1 MKRKIF
7 ILLGHPDNESY
18 CGALAHAYEAG
29 AREEGHEVR
38 LMSLA
43 DMNFNAN
50 LEHGYNAIQELEPDL
65 RGFQENIRWAEH
77 VVIVFPV
84 WWGTF
89 PAQLKGLFDRA
100 ILPGFGF
107 KYYKKN
113 GIFWRRLLK
122 GKSARLIIT
131 MGMPRIAYFLTSLYV
146 IPGVRLLK
154 YGILKFCGISPV
166 RASSISR
173 VLAASPEKRERFIA
187 KIKKL
192 GMKGK

>member
-1 MKRKIF
+1 MNKKIF
-7 ILLGHPDNESY
+7 ILLGHPDDESY
-18 CGALAHAYEAG
+18 CGALFRSYEAG
-29 AREEGHEVR
+29 AREGGHEVR
-38 LMSLA
+38 IQSLQRM
-43 DMNFNAN
+43 DFNAN
-50 LEHGYNAIQELEPDL
+50 LEYGYNAIQELEPDL
-65 RGFQENIRWAEH
+65 RMFQENIRWAEH
-77 VVIVFPV
+77 IVIVFPI

-89 PAQLKGLFDRA
+89 PSRLKGVFDRA

-131 MGMPRIAYFLTSLYV
+131 MGMPRIAYLLTSLYV

-166 RASSISR
+166 YTSSISR
-173 VLAASPEKRERFIA
+173 VLAASPEKRERFLA

-192 GMKGK
+192 GIKGK

>member
-1 MKRKIF
+1 MNKKIF
-7 ILLGHPDNESY
+7 ILLGHPDDESY
-18 CGALAHAYEAG
+18 CGALFRAYEEG
-29 AREEGHEVR
+29 AREGGHEVR
-38 LMSLA
+38 TQSLQRM
-43 DMNFNAN
+43 DFNAN

-65 RGFQENIRWAEH
+65 RTFQENIRWAEH
-77 VVIVFPV
+77 IVIAFPV

-89 PAQLKGLFDRA
+89 PARLKGLFDRA

-166 RASSISR
+166 YVSSISR
-173 VLAASPEKRERFIA
+173 VLAAPPEKRERFLA

-192 GMKGK
+192 GIKGK